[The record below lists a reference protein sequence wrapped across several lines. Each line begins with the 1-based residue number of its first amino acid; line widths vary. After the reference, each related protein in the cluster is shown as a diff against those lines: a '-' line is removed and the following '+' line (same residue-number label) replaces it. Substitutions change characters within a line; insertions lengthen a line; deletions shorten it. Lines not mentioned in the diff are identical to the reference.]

1 MNNSHRLFEKCKFL
15 LICQICQISDS
26 GSDVIFN
33 GRAVLPHNTIKI
45 KFMDLKIAIVVV
57 KVWINLIKEEMLF
70 FF

>member
-1 MNNSHRLFEKCKFL
+1 VIWL
-15 LICQICQISDS
+15 ICQISDS

-57 KVWINLIKEEMLF
+57 KAWTNVIKEEMLF